1 MEKES
6 SNQRQLPSFG
16 MSLIVFVI
24 VAFII
29 SYGTIAV
36 EAEVHMPIVTAA
48 VFVALVARFVLRHRW
63 EDLEESAIQSIMAAM
78 QAFKN
83 DRSQNITVVLF
94 LQGMNQLYSLHYVQY
109 LNKLY

>member
-1 MEKES
+1 
-6 SNQRQLPSFG
+6 
-16 MSLIVFVI
+16 
-24 VAFII
+24 
-29 SYGTIAV
+29 
-36 EAEVHMPIVTAA
+36 
-48 VFVALVARFVLRHRW
+48 
-63 EDLEESAIQSIMAAM
+63 MAAM